1 MTLPSFLLGA
11 IIATLFGA
19 GFHLWRG
26 GGLGRLL
33 LYLGLAWAGFW
44 VGHTLA
50 QQLNFTLFRL
60 GPLYLG
66 TAVLLSLAAVF
77 GGHWIFVVRPHE

>member
-1 MTLPSFLLGA
+1 MTLPSFVLGA
-11 IIATLFGA
+11 TIATLLGA

-26 GGLGRLL
+26 GGMGRLL

-44 VGHTLA
+44 SGHILA

-66 TAVLLSLAAVF
+66 AAVLASLVAVF
-77 GGHWIFVVRPHE
+77 FGHWVFVVRPHE